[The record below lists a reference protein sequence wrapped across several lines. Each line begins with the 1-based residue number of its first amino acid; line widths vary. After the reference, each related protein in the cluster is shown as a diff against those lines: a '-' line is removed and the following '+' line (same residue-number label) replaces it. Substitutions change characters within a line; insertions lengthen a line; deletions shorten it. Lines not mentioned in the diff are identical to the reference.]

1 MSTASTASPPLFPK
15 PIGPG
20 RLVLVVGPS
29 GAGKDT
35 VMSAAKA
42 RCLDDRSIVFAR
54 RVVTRPAT
62 LAEDHDTISDAA
74 FEDADRHGDFAF
86 RWEAHGLKYGIPRT
100 TDDEIRAGRA
110 VVCNVSRGIVAVV
123 RPRYAHVVCV
133 LITAPPDVLAA
144 RLSGRARDSDGP
156 LEQRIARNE
165 VYGDFRADAVIE
177 NNGTL
182 EAAVEKLL
190 AIIKA

>member
-1 MSTASTASPPLFPK
+1 MSTAPAQPQSPSAE

-42 RCLDDRSIVFAR
+42 GSLNNRSIVFAR

-62 LAEDHDTISDAA
+62 LAEDHDTITDAA

-100 TDDEIRAGRA
+100 ADDEIRAGRA
-110 VVCNVSRGIVAVV
+110 VVCNVSRGIVAAV
-123 RPRYAHVVCV
+123 RPRYANVVCV
-133 LITAPPDVLAA
+133 LITAPPDVLAF
-144 RLSGRARDSDGP
+144 RLSGRSRDTDGP
-156 LEQRIARNE
+156 LEQRIARND
-165 VYGDFRADAVIE
+165 VYGDFHADAVIE
-177 NNGTL
+177 NTGTL
-182 EAAVEKLL
+182 DAAAEKLL
-190 AIIKA
+190 GIIKA